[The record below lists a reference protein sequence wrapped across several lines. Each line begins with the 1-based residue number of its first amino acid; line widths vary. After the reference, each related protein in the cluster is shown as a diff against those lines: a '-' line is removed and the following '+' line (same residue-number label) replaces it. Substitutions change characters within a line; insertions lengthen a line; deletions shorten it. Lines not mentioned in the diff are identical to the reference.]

1 MKPINILFEEAI
13 ATVKAR
19 SLNFAVCG
27 GLAVSLYRDQMRVT
41 NDIDLLIS
49 GTSNLTQIASEI
61 ITDLGLAPNLLRKAD
76 LDGGPLFA
84 IKRKTTEVCV
94 IVGRIPGE
102 LDAVGLDFLLP
113 TIPWVSDAI
122 LRAQKNGV
130 DYGFGEVPTITVED
144 SIIAKLSS
152 SQRQSGREK
161 DLDDLRSM
169 LRVKRELDLN
179 YLAAQLHRFNVRIPE
194 TIVNIFPELLQWSST
209 TLTKKTK
216 RQQKPGV
223 A

>member
-1 MKPINILFEEAI
+1 MKPINILFEEA
-13 ATVKAR
+13 ALAVKAR
-19 SLNFAVCG
+19 SLDFAVCG

-49 GTSNLTQIASEI
+49 GASNLGQIASEI
-61 ITDLGLAPNLLRKAD
+61 ITDLGLTPHLLRKAD

-84 IKRKTTEVCV
+84 IKRKSTEVCV
-94 IVGRIPGE
+94 IVGRMPGQ
-102 LDAVGLDFLLP
+102 LDAIGLDFLLP
-113 TIPWVSDAI
+113 SIPWVSDAI
-122 LRAQKNGV
+122 VRAQQNGV
-130 DYGFGEVPTITVED
+130 DYGFGALPTITVED

-169 LRVKRELDLN
+169 FRVERELDVN
-179 YLAAQLHRFNVRIPE
+179 YLAAQLHKFDMRIPE
-194 TIVNIFPELLQWSST
+194 TVIKIFPEVLQWSSKK
-209 TLTKKTK
+209 LTKKMK
-216 RQQKPGV
+216 KQKNQGL